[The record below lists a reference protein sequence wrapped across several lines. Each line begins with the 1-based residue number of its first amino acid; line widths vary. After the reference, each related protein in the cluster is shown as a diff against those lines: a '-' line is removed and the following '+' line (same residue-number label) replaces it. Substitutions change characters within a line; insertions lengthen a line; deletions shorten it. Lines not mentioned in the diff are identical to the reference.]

1 MKSIFKNELLNNFA
15 NLLLQNDFKILVPE
29 KATSYMHFEKD
40 NKIGYCQLSY
50 FNCGICFSTTHKPN
64 RNCGTGFGLDDGY
77 TGIEKPTIKDAERAF
92 ANYPDWAKKSDIA
105 FVVKYKDLDDYL
117 SIPTNQIIK
126 SVIITK

>member
-1 MKSIFKNELLNNFA
+1 MKTIFENELLNNFA

-29 KATSYMHFEKD
+29 KPTSYMNFEKD

-50 FNCGICFSTTHKPN
+50 NKYGISFSTVHKGN
-64 RNCGTGFGLDDGY
+64 RNCGTGFGLDDSY
-77 TGIEKPTIKDAERAF
+77 TGIENPTIKDAERAF
-92 ANYPDWAKKSDIA
+92 IDYPNWAKKSDIA

-117 SIPTNQIIK
+117 SIPTNKIIK